1 MVMLDIFYNSVGG
14 LTTALNLIRSSITLP
29 IELLGLI
36 PSFLSSAVIITLT
49 VMIVRFLLLK

>member
-1 MVMLDIFYNSVGG
+1 MLDIFYNSVGG

>member
-1 MVMLDIFYNSVGG
+1 MLDFFYNFVGG
-14 LTTALNLIRSSITLP
+14 LTTALNLIRSSVTLP
-29 IELLGLI
+29 IELLGFI